1 MPGIHDIGRESRL
14 GAGDDPAAT
23 TGTGASRAG
32 ALERDQ
38 VIRRDLVRWGPILA
52 GLVTVIATLA
62 VLSSLGLAIGLSAIE
77 PGTGGVGDIS
87 TGAWIWGI
95 ASAAVAFFLGGLVA
109 ATSSAVGG
117 RDRGLLNGLMVGT
130 AAIAATLLLIGFG
143 AGAVLG
149 AGASALGEVVNV
161 DAQLNIGQEA
171 EAAADAFAR
180 AEDSAWGSF
189 IGLALAI
196 VLAGAGGLVGAR
208 GRALDE
214 PQRS

>member
-1 MPGIHDIGRESRL
+1 MPGTHDIGRERRL
-14 GAGDDPAAT
+14 ADDAPAAT
-23 TGTGASRAG
+23 TGAGASRVG
-32 ALERDQ
+32 ALEPDQ
-38 VIRRDLVRWGPILA
+38 LVRRDLVRWGPIVA

-77 PGTGGVGDIS
+77 PGTGGVSDIG

-95 ASAAVAFFLGGLVA
+95 ASAALAFFLGGLVA
-109 ATSSAVGG
+109 ASSSAVGG

-130 AAIAATLLLIGFG
+130 ASIAATLLLIGFG

-189 IGLALAI
+189 LGLTLAI
-196 VLAGAGGLVGAR
+196 VLAGVGGLIGAR
-208 GRALDE
+208 GRAVDE